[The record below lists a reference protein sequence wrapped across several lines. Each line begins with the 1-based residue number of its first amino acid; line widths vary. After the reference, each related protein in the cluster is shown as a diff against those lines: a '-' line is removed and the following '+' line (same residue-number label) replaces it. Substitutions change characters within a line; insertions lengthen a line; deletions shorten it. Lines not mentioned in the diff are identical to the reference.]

1 MANVP
6 LAAARLF
13 ASHYQLVLC
22 DDPDSPFL
30 DDDNWTNEGAARG
43 FAGNPSFR
51 MVGTE
56 ADQNV
61 HWVELCISDQPP
73 VLDEWQRVTCVH
85 FRSLTGKAHVMSVID
100 QVPAISVDIPPG
112 DYAAY
117 FAAQNLGV
125 DQLTLGE
132 DRKLS
137 DTELAVRRDLEWYRI
152 FLVRCVPDREG
163 RLKDAPRWSASTE
176 G

>member
-1 MANVP
+1 MGNTP

-22 DDPDSPFL
+22 DDPHSPL
-30 DDDNWTNEGAARG
+30 PEDDNWTKQKAARG
-43 FAGNPSFR
+43 FAGNSSFR

-56 ADQNV
+56 ADRND
-61 HWVELCISDQPP
+61 HWVELYISDQAP
-73 VLDEWQRVTCVH
+73 VLEEWQRVTCVH

-100 QVPAISVDIPPG
+100 QAPAISAEIPTG

-125 DQLTLGE
+125 DQLALGE

-137 DTELAVRRDLEWYRI
+137 DAELAARRDLEWYRI
-152 FLVRCVPDREG
+152 FLVPGVPNHEG
-163 RLKDAPRWSASTE
+163 RLRDAPSSSASNLA
-176 G
+176 